1 MQNRTNDIV
10 IFLIGSTLLILVLI
24 SFIITILYLYRKKQ
38 AVFNQSLDA
47 LKLTYDKNLLSTQVE
62 IQEST
67 FQHISREI
75 HDNITLELTLAKLK
89 LHTVRLNNTAE
100 AEDLINETLVILSS
114 VITDLSDISKSL
126 DSDIIT
132 NQGLI
137 KAIEKEI
144 EKIQGIKSVAIDMQ
158 VTGEPIFLDAKKEL
172 IIFRIVQ
179 ESFNNILKHAKARSV
194 QLELYYNFDH
204 IEVTIAD
211 DGIGFTAAV
220 NKTDSRAGAGLKNI
234 KARADMFN
242 GTVAITGI
250 PGKGTNVVVSI
261 PYSEGEGKSRVV
273 SNQESVVN
281 GEKGVES
288 AEFNAEKMS

>member
-10 IFLIGSTLLILVLI
+10 IFLVGSTLLILVLI

-100 AEDLINETLVILSS
+100 AENLINESLVILSR

-144 EKIQGIKSVAIDMQ
+144 ENIRGLKSFAIDMK

-179 ESFNNILKHAKARSV
+179 ESFNNILKHASARSV

-204 IEVTIAD
+204 IKVTIAD
-211 DGIGFTAAV
+211 DGIGFTAAAD
-220 NKTDSRAGAGLKNI
+220 KTDSRTGAGLKNI

-242 GTVAITGI
+242 GTVTITGT

-261 PYSEGEGKSRVV
+261 PYSEGEGKARVV
-273 SNQESVVN
+273 SGQEAVVS
-281 GEKGVES
+281 GEPVEKVDDVS
-288 AEFNAEKMS
+288 AGG

>member
-10 IFLIGSTLLILVLI
+10 IFLVGSTLLILVLI

-100 AEDLINETLVILSS
+100 AEDLINETLVILSK

-137 KAIEKEI
+137 KAFEKEI
-144 EKIQGIKSVAIDMQ
+144 EKIRGLKSFAIDMK

-179 ESFNNILKHAKARSV
+179 ESFNNILKHASARSV

-204 IEVTIAD
+204 IKVTIAD
-211 DGIGFTAAV
+211 DGIGFTAAAD
-220 NKTDSRAGAGLKNI
+220 KADSRTGAGLKNI

-242 GTVAITGI
+242 GTVVITGT

-273 SNQESVVN
+273 SGQESMVN
-281 GEKGVES
+281 GEPVEKVDDVSAGV
-288 AEFNAEKMS
+288 

>member
-10 IFLIGSTLLILVLI
+10 IFLVGSTLLILVLI

-100 AEDLINETLVILSS
+100 AENLINESLVILSR

-144 EKIQGIKSVAIDMQ
+144 ENIRGLKSFAIDMK
-158 VTGEPIFLDAKKEL
+158 VTGEPIFLDVKKEL

-179 ESFNNILKHAKARSV
+179 ESFNNILKHAAAGHV

-204 IEVTIAD
+204 IKVTIAD
-211 DGIGFTAAV
+211 NGIGFTGAAD
-220 NKTDSRAGAGLKNI
+220 KTDSRTGAGLKNI
-234 KARADMFN
+234 KARAYMFN
-242 GTVAITGI
+242 GTVAITGT

-261 PYSEGEGKSRVV
+261 PYSEGEGKARVV
-273 SNQESVVN
+273 SGQESMVN
-281 GEKGVES
+281 GEPVEKVDDVS
-288 AEFNAEKMS
+288 AGG